1 MSVLSVSG
9 LDVVKHLP
17 LSVRWLA
24 ALGEVSAAVEFLNS
38 QPIQIAGGASE
49 VIFGLK
55 CFP

>member
-1 MSVLSVSG
+1 M
-9 LDVVKHLP
+9 DVVKHLP

-38 QPIQIAGGASE
+38 QSIQIAGGASE